1 MTKETE
7 TMEWNGLMLE
17 ISMEPNAVLS
27 RITGEEYAS
36 LKVTAAANTRKPI
49 FNDAWPV
56 SLIRSAGGAANFVDV
71 MLSAELQ
78 QAA

>member
-1 MTKETE
+1 MTKKTE
-7 TMEWNGLMLE
+7 TMAWNGTTLE
-17 ISMEPNAVLS
+17 ISMEPNEFLS

-36 LKVTAAANTRKPI
+36 LKVTNPANTRKPL
-49 FNDAWPV
+49 FNDALPL